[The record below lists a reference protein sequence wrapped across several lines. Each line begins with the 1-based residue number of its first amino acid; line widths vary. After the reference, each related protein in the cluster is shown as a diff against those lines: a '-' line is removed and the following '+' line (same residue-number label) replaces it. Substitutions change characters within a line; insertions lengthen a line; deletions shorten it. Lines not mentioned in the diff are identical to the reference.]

1 MEWCPSERPRCHGW
15 CLQYPA
21 SAPGGPRRP
30 WMFWMIGLWPVDLQF
45 DGILEQVM
53 SGPPGPTQYSS
64 ESMFFSFLSGAVMSC
79 EAIFAYSSTCYL
91 YLFVWRIFQGTSL
104 DQISQRRQA
113 ARWCL
118 SPCSSCLSFENLSR
132 KAVRLFTWYISLCTR
147 GLGKLSEFVRA
158 RFTAMPI
165 RDHLDMA
172 HNWGF
177 LCWSGPGTQVFPWFV
192 STCDNR

>member
-1 MEWCPSERPRCHGW
+1 MLRHEYVEYLHHIPSISSLNASRPMERCPSERPRCHGW

-53 SGPPGPTQYSS
+53 SGPPNILQNPC
-64 ESMFFSFLSGAVMSC
+64 FFSSFFGAVMSC
-79 EAIFAYSSTCYL
+79 KAIFAYSSTCYL

-113 ARWCL
+113 ARWRL
-118 SPCSSCLSFENLSR
+118 SPCSMIGAACPLRICLGR
-132 KAVRLFTWYISLCTR
+132 
-147 GLGKLSEFVRA
+147 
-158 RFTAMPI
+158 P
-165 RDHLDMA
+165 
-172 HNWGF
+172 
-177 LCWSGPGTQVFPWFV
+177 
-192 STCDNR
+192 